1 MGYVSCHC
9 TDPRTACR
17 DCVCPAR
24 LAGRLFE
31 GLKATSSDPLIVYQ
45 SSLCLYMHTPP
56 RADSIDAGLVLPG
69 IRSGCPYGPR
79 YHRLRA
85 SARWHRMKWPPL
97 DVGAYPTTAMCR
109 PGHDMSGHRSTVRRN
124 GSTID
129 GDSVHGQSP
138 PPGGGGAH
146 QPRLPRTAYRG
157 AVVKRFGA
165 AGFLGR
171 TARRSRGSGGA
182 SVGTKTECAFG
193 DCGLIAVRFA
203 ISLRRCSSQER

>member
-138 PPGGGGAH
+138 PPGGGGGGRNNTGCRGRLTAARSFSVSVRLGSSVEPPVGVVAQAVH
-146 QPRLPRTAYRG
+146 RSVPRPSVPLG
-157 AVVKRFGA
+157 IA
-165 AGFLGR
+165 A
-171 TARRSRGSGGA
+171 
-182 SVGTKTECAFG
+182 
-193 DCGLIAVRFA
+193 
-203 ISLRRCSSQER
+203 